1 MSGVRKDLAKDR
13 KREEFPTKHL
23 STFCFSR
30 NYKSAS
36 RAFKTQKAQHKNVER
51 VRLLFVFVE
60 RAHRVFR
67 ALDDEIFI

>member
-1 MSGVRKDLAKDR
+1 MAGVRKDLAKDR

-23 STFCFSR
+23 SKQLKERES
-30 NYKSAS
+30 SI
-36 RAFKTQKAQHKNVER
+36 QKHKKHNTKNVER

-67 ALDDEIFI
+67 GALDDEIFI